1 MLALS
6 DGFIYSIGRLL
17 WIWLEHLYV
26 LNAFLK
32 GGFMHSIGY
41 IPCLVGL
48 VWFGLVWMFI
58 CLEHTRLN
66 EFVFGENCTMADCTM
81 VMVHIIV

>member
-1 MLALS
+1 LLALS

-48 VWFGLVWMFI
+48 VWFGLVWFG
-58 CLEHTRLN
+58 LDVYLFRTHTF
-66 EFVFGENCTMADCTM
+66 E
-81 VMVHIIV
+81 